1 MVTFLE
7 EKRITSGKLDV
18 GKHNW
23 PGLANFEN
31 DLKSQAYLYFECTCC
46 QVPAPH
52 ALVKILENTKFDHFP
67 IMQFS

>member
-1 MVTFLE
+1 MLVLSDQFKIMATFLE

-31 DLKSQAYLYFECTCC
+31 DTEMSGEPLL
-46 QVPAPH
+46 
-52 ALVKILENTKFDHFP
+52 
-67 IMQFS
+67 